1 MLFKFKPGLICVP
14 WLVIFQHGMYDNLL
28 HALVK
33 ICKEEGPLELYR
45 GLAPSLIGVVPYAA
59 INYCSYDTLRK
70 TYRRVTKKEHIGN
83 IETLLMGSIA
93 GAVASTATF
102 PLEVARKQMQVMS
115 HSGFLFLFF
124 VYLFLWFRM
133 AGFLSF
139 AIVEVIGVMKM
150 SCEE

>member
-1 MLFKFKPGLICVP
+1 MSVFRCQVFSVYLVNHVGQFKPGLICVP

-83 IETLLMGSIA
+83 LETLLMGSIA

-115 HSGFLFLFF
+115 RSGFFIFF
-124 VYLFLWFRM
+124 VSGSGWL
-133 AGFLSF
+133 GFSPLQY
-139 AIVEVIGVMKM
+139 
-150 SCEE
+150 

>member
-115 HSGFLFLFF
+115 HSGFLFFFF

-133 AGFLSF
+133 AGFLTF